1 MKSLFLSIILSL
13 CMIFSMF
20 SYTTFAISNNLNDL
34 GSKYLVKSE
43 SEEIDIRT
51 ESLTE
56 VSFTSANKIFFRS
69 SKDKN
74 DPYIYNEEIKKAVR
88 NIFLIGWDLR
98 KNDRLTFE
106 TLWQGSDSIAQG
118 HYPEICLAWLK
129 SEDPKYS
136 TQPTPIDLMNNGKTR
151 KVRINCPVDVEIY
164 ENNELIGKII
174 NDKKVLVTS
183 YDAFGLNGDGEKQA
197 YIPPSESYTIKI
209 TATDKGTV
217 SYGIVEE
224 HPFRSDS
231 RILNFDNIPVE
242 KGTVLKAY
250 LPKFSK
256 EDLTNDGGLPSSTH
270 YTLFNETKNKEILPT
285 SEYLMDDAKN
295 YRTRIDV
302 ETEDI
307 RKGNAVGS
315 GERITNAPV
324 KVYAIPAKGYR
335 LEGWYENG
343 VKVSEEY
350 EYKTKADKYRKLTAK
365 FITFEEYKKK
375 VEQEKKEGKKSSSTG
390 GGNSQ
395 NKDSDKSKDTKP
407 QKNTDNKSDAI
418 VPKYNNFEIKK
429 ASYEDFFNRG
439 NMRTVRINCP
449 VDVEIYEG
457 NELIGKIIN
466 DKKVL
471 VTSYDVFGFNEDD
484 EKQADIPTDGSYTI
498 KITATD
504 KGTVSYGIVEEHP
517 YKGTAKILNFD
528 NISIKRGTVLK
539 AYLPKFSKEDLT
551 NDDGL
556 PSSTH
561 YTLFNET
568 ENKEILPTSE
578 YLMDDA
584 KNYRT
589 RIDVESEDGRTGT
602 TSGNGYRITNAPVK
616 VYAIPA
622 KGYRLEGWYENGV
635 KVSEEYEYKTKA
647 DKYRKL
653 TAKFITFEEYKKKV
667 EQEKKKV
674 KYHHLQAE
682 EIVKIRIVI
691 NQKILS
697 HKKIP
702 IINQM

>member
-1 MKSLFLSIILSL
+1 MTFIFFYIELIIFYFNIFAYEEEDMKRRFLSIILSFY
-13 CMIFSMF
+13 MIFAMF

-34 GSKYLVKSE
+34 GSKYLLKSE
-43 SEEIDIRT
+43 PEETDIRT

-56 VSFTSANKIFFRS
+56 ASFTSSNKIFFRS
-69 SKDKN
+69 AKN
-74 DPYIYNEEIKKAVR
+74 KIDPYIYNYEEIKKAVR
-88 NIFLIGWDLR
+88 NIFLIGWDIC
-98 KNDRLTFE
+98 KKDRLTFE

-129 SEDPKYS
+129 SFDPKYS

-164 ENNELIGKII
+164 ENNELIGKMI

-183 YDAFGLNGDGEKQA
+183 YDAFGLNQDGEKQA

-295 YRTRIDV
+295 FETLIEVGPEDRRTG
-302 ETEDI
+302 TTS
-307 RKGNAVGS
+307 GNGY
-315 GERITNAPV
+315 RITNAPA
-324 KVYAIPAKGYR
+324 KVYAIPAEGYR

-375 VEQEKKEGKKSSSTG
+375 VEQEKKDKNSSSIG

-407 QKNTDNKSDAI
+407 QKNTDDKSDINAKKSRYTDIDNHWAKKYVTYLEDKDILSAFKDDVFNPNKYITRAELLTMI
-418 VPKYNNFEIKK
+418 VKMKNLNTINYNGSFKDVSKDYAYADIIQTAYENKIIKGYGDGTFRPDNEISRAEMSVILISLAKG
-429 ASYEDFFNRG
+429 ED
-439 NMRTVRINCP
+439 IS
-449 VDVEIYEG
+449 DDEIDT
-457 NELIGKIIN
+457 LLSIFKDKGKIPQWS
-466 DKKVL
+466 KKYMAWSVKNKL
-471 VTSYDVFGFNEDD
+471 IEGYDGNVN
-484 EKQADIPTDGSYTI
+484 
-498 KITATD
+498 
-504 KGTVSYGIVEEHP
+504 
-517 YKGTAKILNFD
+517 AKK
-528 NISIKRGTVLK
+528 NISRAEICSILYKIMTGDMIK
-539 AYLPKFSKEDLT
+539 
-551 NDDGL
+551 
-556 PSSTH
+556 
-561 YTLFNET
+561 
-568 ENKEILPTSE
+568 
-578 YLMDDA
+578 
-584 KNYRT
+584 
-589 RIDVESEDGRTGT
+589 
-602 TSGNGYRITNAPVK
+602 
-616 VYAIPA
+616 
-622 KGYRLEGWYENGV
+622 
-635 KVSEEYEYKTKA
+635 
-647 DKYRKL
+647 
-653 TAKFITFEEYKKKV
+653 
-667 EQEKKKV
+667 
-674 KYHHLQAE
+674 
-682 EIVKIRIVI
+682 
-691 NQKILS
+691 
-697 HKKIP
+697 
-702 IINQM
+702 